1 MARTKGTIPQPFNNS
16 SPGESW
22 FDRSDI
28 TMLVVLDPTLG
39 SILDSS
45 YCDNGVRKDSSLLL
59 SFVTTTPG
67 CLEP

>member
-22 FDRSDI
+22 FDI

-45 YCDNGVRKDSSLLL
+45 YCDAGVRKDSSLLL
-59 SFVTTTPG
+59 SLVTTTPG

>member
-16 SPGESW
+16 SPAESW

-45 YCDNGVRKDSSLLL
+45 YCDAGVRKDSSLLL
-59 SFVTTTPG
+59 SLVTTTPG

>member
-1 MARTKGTIPQPFNNS
+1 
-16 SPGESW
+16 
-22 FDRSDI
+22 
-28 TMLVVLDPTLG
+28 MLVVLDPTLG

-45 YCDNGVRKDSSLLL
+45 YCDAGMLGSLLL

>member
-45 YCDNGVRKDSSLLL
+45 YCDAGMLGSLLL